1 MKFRDIIVE
10 ENQEEIQL
18 DEGTLD
24 AIQNVIFK
32 KLYIDEYKMALELMK
47 KKNKSAADVAKIF
60 KHVDARMLADMEKEL
75 RGQ

>member
-32 KLYIDEYKMALELMK
+32 KLYIDEYKMALEMMK
-47 KKNKSAADVAKIF
+47 KKNKSAVDVAKIF

-75 RGQ
+75 KGI